1 MKSIERFLLS
11 KNFSIFL
18 FLVSWIFV
26 FAIYFPGHK
35 AMLIDDGISG
45 LWEFKKLGFN
55 GYLHSYSMKSF
66 YYGYFGF
73 LALVYFLFGTNPLGW
88 FIVFSFLHALNTTF
102 IFKAFQKLYAAF
114 SLQNGQWI
122 AFVGAILFLVSPYQ
136 SENVIWAATS
146 HYSLT
151 LFVLLFGIH
160 WICDFMNNGASIK
173 SIIVF
178 HSLFIFALLTLEI
191 SFFFPVIFFLLFLII
206 LVQQR
211 NKSQAI
217 PYLLKIAFLQILIVG
232 IYLFIYH
239 SLYGHWIPNRY
250 DEPHSLSI
258 AKLTITLAQQ
268 TVKLFSFIHFSEY
281 KTREIVYEF
290 CAHWKKTSLILG
302 TILLAISL
310 FVFKKDK
317 SKMLLLLFFIISGII
332 LFYPF
337 LESYFMYLF
346 RIENDRYLYFGSVFF
361 LQAFVFV
368 VFYFKP
374 IIRIPIILIYITAFV
389 YFIFPTVKAR
399 RTSAKLYYNFI
410 QKFPV
415 AQEGKIIILN
425 VPNYCADVYEFRA
438 KSRLP
443 ISIEAEYGMDISKKI
458 IQVASY
464 SSVSEKDSFEVN
476 RINDTTLFVKTKTNG
491 TWWMNESIGL
501 TNYENEYF
509 RLEKDEWGG
518 YHLFFKKQLSA
529 ADKIYYYSNGRF
541 ILVH

>member
-1 MKSIERFLLS
+1 MKFIERFLLS
-11 KNFSIFL
+11 KNFPIFL

-26 FAIYFPGHK
+26 FVIYFPGHK

-45 LWEFKKLGFN
+45 LWELKKWGFN
-55 GYLHSYSMKSF
+55 GYLNSYGMKSF

-73 LALVYFLFGTNPLGW
+73 LAIVYFLFGTNPLGW

-102 IFKAFQKLYAAF
+102 IFKAFQKLYAALA
-114 SLQNGQWI
+114 LQNGQWI
-122 AFVGAILFLVSPYQ
+122 AFVGSILFLVSPYQ
-136 SENVIWAATS
+136 SENIIWAATS

-151 LFVLLFGIH
+151 LFVLLYGIH
-160 WICDFMNNGASIK
+160 WICDFMNNGATIK

-178 HSLFIFALLTLEI
+178 HSLFIFALLTLEM
-191 SFFFPVIFFLLFLII
+191 SFFFPVIFFLLFLIL
-206 LVQQR
+206 LVQQT

-217 PYLLKIAFLQILIVG
+217 PYILKIAMLQIFFVG
-232 IYLFIYH
+232 IYLFFYH
-239 SLYGHWIPNRY
+239 SLFGSWIPNRNN
-250 DEPHSLSI
+250 DPHSLNV
-258 AKLTITLAQQ
+258 AKLTTTLAQQ
-268 TVKLFSFIHFSEY
+268 IVKLFSFVHFSEY
-281 KTREIVYEF
+281 KMREIVYQF
-290 CAHWKKTSLILG
+290 CTHWKKTSIILG
-302 TILLAISL
+302 TIFLAISL

-317 SKMLLLLFFIISGII
+317 SKMWLLLFFIISGII

-368 VFYFKP
+368 TFYFKP
-374 IIRIPIILIYITAFV
+374 IIRLPILFIYVAAFV
-389 YFIFPTVKAR
+389 YFIFPSVKAR

-410 QKFPV
+410 QKFP
-415 AQEGKIIILN
+415 EPKGGKLFLLN
-425 VPNYCADVYEFRA
+425 VPNYCADVYEFRDN
-438 KSRLP
+438 SRLP
-443 ISIEAEYGMDISKKI
+443 MSLETEYGMDLSKKI

-491 TWWMNESIGL
+491 TWWMNESNGL
-501 TNYENEYF
+501 TNYDNKYY

-518 YHLFFKKQLSA
+518 YYLFFRKKLNA
-529 ADKIYYYSNGRF
+529 EDKIYYYSNGRF
-541 ILVH
+541 ILLH